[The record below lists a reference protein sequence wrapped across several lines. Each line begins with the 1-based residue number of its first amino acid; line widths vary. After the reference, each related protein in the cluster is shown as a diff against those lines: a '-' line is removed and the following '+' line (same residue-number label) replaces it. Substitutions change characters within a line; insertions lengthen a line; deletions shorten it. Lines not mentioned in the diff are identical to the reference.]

1 MELMDELKKAFA
13 VVAPDSPP
21 PGGMTFE
28 QRAILI
34 GALYELKDRGRR
46 PLEDWLSELRR
57 ALGYSEATRSLA
69 EAVPHVDRTHSNEDV
84 EKRASDLVRI
94 GIRLSENHPV
104 AAFGGDA
111 RHLVAESVEGALA
124 KSHPVRLLRFLLP
137 TLCILFGG
145 GLLWGSFQIQGF
157 KETASQA
164 RQEIQRE
171 KDDVSRTA
179 GAATN
184 EINRISNSAQT
195 NLAAKIQEEA
205 RSQLKDLT
213 RTVEEAKAEAKI
225 RINGES
231 EKINQWGKDRRHE
244 IDVAAE
250 DQKAAINRLASI
262 IENAKV
268 QAAAQAAVELGE
280 IKQWGETK
288 RSEISAAAKE
298 QVESIN
304 SLKPAIETIKAQA
317 APKLQ
322 AELDEIKQW
331 GATKRSEISAAAKE
345 QEESIN
351 SLKPAIETIKA
362 QAAPKLQAELDE
374 IKQWGATKRS
384 EISAAAKEQEESINS
399 LKPAI
404 ETIKAQAAPK
414 LQAELEEIKQWG
426 IAKLGEITAAA
437 TAANKAIAEIA
448 PAVQGAKDMAAVK
461 IAAIANDAAEWGRG
475 QKGQFGTALDQ
486 EKESFKQDMASRR
499 NDVQAEQT
507 RVKTEL
513 ALLLNDVRSGNDDVL
528 KRLLAT
534 QEKERTLSTRL
545 GEIKEFV
552 DQSIRLQT
560 VIERA
565 DAKGT
570 LTFQA
575 LVSAL
580 EWKDG
585 IAIGAGILSLLAFAF
600 GLFALFRRRKA

>member
-137 TLCILFGG
+137 TLCVLFGG

-298 QVESIN
+298 QV
-304 SLKPAIETIKAQA
+304 
-317 APKLQ
+317 
-322 AELDEIKQW
+322 
-331 GATKRSEISAAAKE
+331 
-345 QEESIN
+345 
-351 SLKPAIETIKA
+351 
-362 QAAPKLQAELDE
+362 
-374 IKQWGATKRS
+374 
-384 EISAAAKEQEESINS
+384 ESINS

>member
-362 QAAPKLQAELDE
+362 QAAPKLQAEL
-374 IKQWGATKRS
+374 
-384 EISAAAKEQEESINS
+384 
-399 LKPAI
+399 
-404 ETIKAQAAPK
+404 
-414 LQAELEEIKQWG
+414 EEIKQWG